1 MVTVEIWEHKAN
13 WDSSFTSINLINKLK
28 ISYDEYLNYL
38 NMIQS
43 NLLIDDYEIIDE
55 RTIRINTKN
64 GHHMVKLTTK
74 QLQKLE
80 EYLN

>member
-1 MVTVEIWEHKAN
+1 MVTVEIWEHKSN
-13 WDSSFTSINLINKLK
+13 WDSSFTSINLINRFK
-28 ISYDEYLNYL
+28 ISYDEYFNYL
-38 NMIQS
+38 NDIQS
-43 NLLIDDYEIIDE
+43 MIDDYEIIDSE
-55 RTIRINTKN
+55 RIRINTKN